1 MAEQLSLEESLKK
14 LESLIDVLEKG
25 QIGID
30 EAIETYAQGMKLSSA
45 LRRRLEELQ
54 TKVNAISNNANNGV
68 DSQDKGDTL

>member
-25 QIGID
+25 QMGID

-45 LRRRLEELQ
+45 LRRRLEELSA
-54 TKVNAISNNANNGV
+54 KVNAISNEANSGAQ
-68 DSQDKGDTL
+68 SQDKGASL